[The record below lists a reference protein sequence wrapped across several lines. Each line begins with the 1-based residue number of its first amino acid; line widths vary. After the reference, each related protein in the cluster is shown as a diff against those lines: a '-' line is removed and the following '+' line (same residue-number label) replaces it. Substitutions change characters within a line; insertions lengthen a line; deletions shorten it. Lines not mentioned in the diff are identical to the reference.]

1 MMKKRDEDFKSD
13 QNTLLRTMSSN
24 NNNCLN

>member
-1 MMKKRDEDFKSD
+1 MMKKRDDEFNSD

-24 NNNCLN
+24 NNTCLS